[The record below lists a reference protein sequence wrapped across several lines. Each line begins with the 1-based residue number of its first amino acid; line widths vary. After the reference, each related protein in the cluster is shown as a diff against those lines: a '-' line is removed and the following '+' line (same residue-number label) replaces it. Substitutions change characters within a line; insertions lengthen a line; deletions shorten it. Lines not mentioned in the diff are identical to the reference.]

1 MMTPKISAIIPTY
14 NRAKLL
20 PRVIK
25 SVLDQTF
32 QDFELIVV
40 DDGSTDNT
48 KEVVEK
54 FQKEDPRIKY
64 IWQENSGGPAKPINT
79 GIKNSSGKYIAI
91 LESDDEWLPE
101 KLEKQVEILEKFQNV
116 GLVSCYAMKIFPN
129 GKKIIYKT
137 PFSGI
142 LRKEDWKKY
151 WQLWGILSLS
161 TVLIRKESIEK
172 VGLLDEKL
180 KITADVDFYLRFIK
194 QFDFYFLPIIL
205 INYYQNE
212 ESQSRKDFWITQIP
226 EYEYILEKYK
236 EDFKEC
242 KKAKS
247 RFLRT
252 LGTFYLLKGELNKGR
267 KYLLEAI
274 YNHPTE
280 VRLYPQF
287 LLSFFP
293 LLYKEI
299 LFFKRKHF

>member
-1 MMTPKISAIIPTY
+1 MTSKISVIIPTY
-14 NRAKLL
+14 NRANLL
-20 PRVIK
+20 PRAIK

-54 FQKEDPRIKY
+54 FQKEDSRIKY

-180 KITADVDFYLRFIK
+180 KITADVDFHLRLIK
-194 QFDFYFLPIIL
+194 QFDFYFLPTPL
-205 INYYQNE
+205 VNYYQTE
-212 ESQSRKDFWITQIP
+212 ESQSGKDFWIRWTP
-226 EYEYILEKYK
+226 EYQYLLEKHK
-236 EDFKEC
+236 KDLNLC
-242 KKAKS
+242 QKAKS
-247 RFLRT
+247 KFLRH
-252 LGTFYLLKGELNKGR
+252 LGTCYLLQGKSSIAR
-267 KYLLEAI
+267 RYFMQAI
-274 YNHPTE
+274 FYNPLHL
-280 VRLYPQF
+280 RLYLQT

-293 LLYKEI
+293 DFYRKV
-299 LFFKRKHF
+299 LFFKRNNF